1 MINGENPLRLQ
12 PSSNDPSGGLKV
24 TDKDSRM
31 LMDAI
36 LDYMGWVKSM
46 ENAGGSPGAIRY
58 TRILTDF
65 LIYVIHKRIAWEKMF
80 TLRTV
85 EAFRR
90 YSGYKGAFS
99 ALRALSDYLFSQGRI
114 DHPLNLSKPTPPL
127 PDVYEGY
134 LLYHSQALN
143 SSPPHLR
150 RIRRVLRPFHEYLGK
165 NGIPLSKLTIEH
177 CDAFMATFKVSDY
190 SRRLYRY
197 CLRGFLKY
205 LYHEKKII
213 KRDLAPLLVGP
224 PQFAQKRLPRFL
236 RPHQVK
242 KLFASL
248 KLSTPTEIRTY
259 ALMHLAYSLGLRPAE
274 ISRITLDDISFQQ
287 RELTLRERK
296 GGEVITLPVAENTI
310 KAIAL
315 YVSKGRPQGPSR
327 YLFLNH
333 QFPYHPM
340 RSNNVVGY
348 IAEAMKQAGLPSS
361 AYWLRH
367 TYAQNLLHM
376 GRSIYEV
383 KEMMGHQNI
392 QSTHRYLHIHTELM
406 RKVLFD
412 EEL

>member
-1 MINGENPLRLQ
+1 
-12 PSSNDPSGGLKV
+12 V
-24 TDKDSRM
+24 TDKDSRI

-46 ENAGGSPGAIRY
+46 ENAGGTHSAIRY

-65 LIYVIHKRIAWEKMF
+65 LLYVIHKGIDWEKMF
-80 TLRTV
+80 ALSTV
-85 EAFRR
+85 EAFRK
-90 YSGYKGAFS
+90 YSGYKGSFS

-114 DHPLNLSKPTPPL
+114 DHPLNLSKPIPPL
-127 PDVYEGY
+127 PDVYEEY
-134 LLYHSQALN
+134 LLYHSQGLN
-143 SSPPHLR
+143 SSRPHLR
-150 RIRRVLRPFHEYLGK
+150 RLRRVLSPFHEYLEK
-165 NGIPLSKLTIEH
+165 NGIPLSNLKIEH

-190 SRRLYRY
+190 SRRIYRY

-224 PQFAQKRLPRFL
+224 PQFSQKRLPKFL
-236 RPHQVK
+236 RPEQVK

-248 KLSTPTEIRTY
+248 KLSTPTQMRTY
-259 ALMHLAYSLGLRPAE
+259 AQIHLAYSLGLRPAE
-274 ISRITLDDISFQQ
+274 ISHITLDDISFQQ
-287 RELTLRERK
+287 KELTLRERK
-296 GGEVITLPVAENTI
+296 GGDVITLPLPENTI

-315 YVSKGRPQGPSR
+315 YVSKGRPQGSSR
-327 YLFLNH
+327 HLFLNH
-333 QFPYHPM
+333 HFPYTPM
-340 RSNNVVGY
+340 RPNNVVGY
-348 IAEAMKQAGLPSS
+348 IAEAMKQASLPSS

-367 TYAQNLLHM
+367 TYAQNLLHV

-392 QSTHRYLHIHTELM
+392 QSTHRYLHISTELM
-406 RKVLFD
+406 RKALFN